1 MNMGATKRYLLEL
14 SSLGTTLEEAD
25 AIEWAVFEGILKPN
39 YDLATDTQTVATQRD
54 EIVEAY
60 RRFLNNLEADANELT
75 PPFEEISGR
84 RVA

>member
-1 MNMGATKRYLLEL
+1 MGATKQYLLEL

-25 AIEWAVFEGILKPN
+25 AVEWAVFEGIIKPTYN
-39 YDLATDTQTVATQRD
+39 LAADTQTIDSRRI

-60 RRFLNNLEADANELT
+60 RRYLSNVEAYANTLT
-75 PPFEEISGR
+75 PLFEEIAGR

>member
-1 MNMGATKRYLLEL
+1 MGAMKKYGLEL

-25 AIEWAVFEGILKPN
+25 AIEWAVFEGILKPTYN
-39 YDLATDTQTVATQRD
+39 LASDMEAVAARRA

-60 RRFLNNLEADANELT
+60 RRFLSNLEADANELT
-75 PPFEEISGR
+75 PPFEEIAGR